1 MLAHIAELV
10 GHIMARS
17 EGMGVFWAEFIG
29 TAPDLINVF
38 ECVIGLFVLAHIAE
52 LLSHVVAR
60 GEGMGVFWA

>member
-1 MLAHIAELV
+1 
-10 GHIMARS
+10 MARG